1 MKEPRC
7 VEVVLLQIFDIIP
20 TTEVELI
27 KQLKKF
33 HDSLDN
39 KAPEVRSG
47 PDCWVPLIDILNYF
61 IPNKDDAEWKN
72 QLRILL
78 LNE

>member
-7 VEVVLLQIFDIIP
+7 VEDVLKQIVVIVPPNETLLL
-20 TTEVELI
+20 E
-27 KQLKKF
+27 QLNKF
-33 HDSLDN
+33 YYSLDN
-39 KAPEVRSG
+39 KAPELRSG

-61 IPNKDDAEWKN
+61 IPNKDDAEWKK